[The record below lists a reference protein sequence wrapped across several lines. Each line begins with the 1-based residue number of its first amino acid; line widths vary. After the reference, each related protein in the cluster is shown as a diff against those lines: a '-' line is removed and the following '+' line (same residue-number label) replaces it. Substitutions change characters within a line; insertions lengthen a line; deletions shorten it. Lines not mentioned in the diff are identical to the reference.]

1 METFYMTDLIPLLG
15 LPNPPYGQTSY
26 YVQCPCCD
34 ENPRK
39 RHLNI
44 NLAKDVFRCPRC
56 GVSGGI
62 FDLYSLYTGVP
73 RDKVYS
79 ALVERLKPS
88 IITNRQKV
96 KVVPQAVIKEYPITD
111 IETRHATYSALL
123 SKLTL
128 SNDHL
133 NNLRNRGFTDEEIR
147 ENGYKTT
154 PVAGLQAIA
163 KQLRAEGYY
172 LSGVPGFYRTDDD
185 IWTFVKDKRGILIP
199 VRDLKGRIQG
209 LQIRRDNSEKR
220 KFRWVSSVD
229 LKDGCKAE
237 GWTHLAGK
245 VKNSIIITE
254 GPMKADV
261 IHALSGATVLAVPGV
276 QSLTQLSNTLEQL
289 KVQGLEKVYTAFDMD
304 MLSNPHV
311 QSGFENLGKLLSK
324 MGIWYKTYVW
334 PTEYKGLDDFIWE
347 HQMNRKRM

>member
-1 METFYMTDLIPLLG
+1 M
-15 LPNPPYGQTSY
+15 SK
-26 YVQCPCCD
+26 
-34 ENPRK
+34 ENCSNK
-39 RHLNI
+39 MQESVKL
-44 NLAKDVFRCPRC
+44 FREKYPEGKISVNVSQSNGCVMARARIYPKYNEEERC
-56 GVSGGI
+56 YLS
-62 FDLYSLYTGVP
+62 
-73 RDKVYS
+73 
-79 ALVERLKPS
+79 E
-88 IITNRQKV
+88 IT
-96 KVVPQAVIKEYPITD
+96 
-111 IETRHATYSALL
+111 
-123 SKLTL
+123 
-128 SNDHL
+128 
-133 NNLRNRGFTDEEIR
+133 
-147 ENGYKTT
+147 
-154 PVAGLQAIA
+154 IA
-163 KQLRAEGYY
+163 KAI
-172 LSGVPGFYRTDDD
+172 DDS
-185 IWTFVKDKRGILIP
+185 IP
-199 VRDLKGRIQG
+199 VKDLKGRIQG

-289 KVQGLEKVYTAFDMD
+289 KGQGLEKVYTAFDMD

-311 QSGFENLGKLLSK
+311 QSGFENLGKLLSE

-347 HQMNRKRM
+347 HQMNRK